1 MTQLVALTAWEL
13 YLQILLRT
21 LTVTIVVALETE
33 LGPIPIVL
41 VDEKRKEKKK
51 RKSFFITSSNNIKLG
66 LVTQQPLPSRKLDR
80 ERYTMAPSIKLVRPK
95 NS

>member
-1 MTQLVALTAWEL
+1 MNPKQGIFSIEQMIRFVHRDCNSHE
-13 YLQILLRT
+13 INIEEEER
-21 LTVTIVVALETE
+21 
-33 LGPIPIVL
+33 
-41 VDEKRKEKKK
+41 

-66 LVTQQPLPSRKLDR
+66 LVTQRPLPSRKLDR

>member
-1 MTQLVALTAWEL
+1 MQLFYSVSVHSFKVFIFMVFNEEE
-13 YLQILLRT
+13 R
-21 LTVTIVVALETE
+21 
-33 LGPIPIVL
+33 
-41 VDEKRKEKKK
+41 

-66 LVTQQPLPSRKLDR
+66 LVTQRPLPSRKLDR